1 MALVDPGKFNPMN
14 PSNHTLTK
22 SHVIAQFLPVH
33 LDHRV
38 TKEGTT
44 LIEVTS

>member
-1 MALVDPGKFNPMN
+1 MALVSPGKLHTMN
-14 PSNHTLTK
+14 PSYHTLTK

-38 TKEGTT
+38 TKEGTA

>member
-1 MALVDPGKFNPMN
+1 MALIGPGKFLTMN

-22 SHVIAQFLPVH
+22 SHVIAQFPAVH